1 MLLAGLRR
9 GLGSSWISLISSP
22 AVISYPHSFCKSSNA
37 IFCPHDNTRS
47 EKFPFRPGFLYPPV
61 ARVLFGPAQL
71 FSPEDLSSLLC
82 GFLLLVPCSHFTH
95 SALCH
100 MPCVI
105 FRVYVSSF
113 KEPVDI
119 SLTLDEQR
127 VKIHFLFQEEAV
139 NHNLS

>member
-9 GLGSSWISLISSP
+9 GLGSSWISLLSSP
-22 AVISYPHSFCKSSNA
+22 FLVPHPPIHFAN
-37 IFCPHDNTRS
+37 PNTQHFAHHMTQYVRN
-47 EKFPFRPGFLYPPV
+47 FPFNLGFFIPRP
-61 ARVLFGPAQL
+61 RVLFGPAQL

-119 SLTLDEQR
+119 SLILDEQR